1 MYFLLY
7 YISKKKKIT
16 EQKLPAQ
23 DESLAPDSSV
33 NISEYILSLSR
44 MLLI

>member
-7 YISKKKKIT
+7 YISRKRKIT

-33 NISEYILSLSR
+33 NITEYILSLSPK
-44 MLLI
+44 LLI